1 MDRAVPYQSVFP
13 CVPRSIG
20 HRSRIRGVW
29 EMRGAWRLVA
39 GASDVP
45 TVWLRRLLRQVKEQA
60 RPRAFP
66 PNWPSLDPALQRAGY
81 GLGVVLCGRG
91 PARPDMTEVFCRG
104 LLRIATNC
112 ARRTFR
118 RRVSTIHGASTGW
131 TYTSRTGAARRA
143 HGGAGWSPKTQN
155 RRSAETT
162 LSNQLAGH
170 RWMPR
175 SGHCAGC
182 GQAWCSSGNTF
193 LSGRGR
199 TTTSIGSMRPRIA
212 TVRRSS

>member
-91 PARPDMTEVFCRG
+91 PARPDMTEVLLWG
-104 LLRIATNC
+104 LTSDRHELRPPNFSAAGNPRSTEHRQDGPTPVEPERPV
-112 ARRTFR
+112 AHMVVRVGR
-118 RRVSTIHGASTGW
+118 RRP
-131 TYTSRTGAARRA
+131 R
-143 HGGAGWSPKTQN
+143 P
-155 RRSAETT
+155 T
-162 LSNQLAGH
+162 LY
-170 RWMPR
+170 
-175 SGHCAGC
+175 
-182 GQAWCSSGNTF
+182 GNH
-193 LSGRGR
+193 
-199 TTTSIGSMRPRIA
+199 A
-212 TVRRSS
+212 Q

>member
-1 MDRAVPYQSVFP
+1 
-13 CVPRSIG
+13 
-20 HRSRIRGVW
+20 
-29 EMRGAWRLVA
+29 
-39 GASDVP
+39 
-45 TVWLRRLLRQVKEQA
+45 VWLRRLLRQVKEQA

-91 PARPDMTEVFCRG
+91 PSRPDMTEVLLPG
-104 LLRIATNC
+104 LTSDRHELRPPNFSAAGNP
-112 ARRTFR
+112 R
-118 RRVSTIHGASTGW
+118 STEHRQDGPKPVEPERP
-131 TYTSRTGAARRA
+131 SRTWWCGLVAE
-143 HGGAGWSPKTQN
+143 GQN

-175 SGHCAGC
+175 SRHCSGC
-182 GQAWCSSGNTF
+182 GQAWCSSGNPF